1 MLLAVVPVVVPVL
14 AALVV
19 VGAGVGLYLWAS
31 DSGGELGGG
40 DKPGELPPGTDKPS
54 PGAPKELV
62 ESLTGTY
69 QDGKFH
75 ETKSG
80 DSIAKLAFQTVKG
93 ISPTQANSPQVVGAV
108 RTILNMSGFNRA
120 LFGEEIDGDNYLV
133 DGVAINRFAMPK
145 HEPTIDTMELGF
157 YPVRNIDASGKR
169 IGPSQRVGDPY
180 IPKLNH
186 DAVKDGISDPALLLA
201 AAYPDGTPSTE
212 PPPELMAVLE
222 QRA

>member
-19 VGAGVGLYLWAS
+19 VGGGVAYWLWAS
-31 DSGGELGGG
+31 DSQGELGGG
-40 DKPGELPPGTDKPS
+40 DKPGELPPGKDTPS

-62 ESLTGTY
+62 ESLTGLYT
-69 QDGKFH
+69 DGRFH
-75 ETKSG
+75 DTQSG
-80 DSIAKLAFQTVKG
+80 DSIAKVAFQTVKK

-108 RTILNMSGFNRA
+108 REVLNMSAFNRA

-145 HEPTIDTMELGF
+145 HEPTIETMELGF
-157 YPVRNIDASGKR
+157 FPVRNIDASGKR
-169 IGPSQRVGDPY
+169 IGPSQRTGNPY
-180 IPKLNH
+180 VPKLNH
-186 DAVKDGISDPALLLA
+186 DAVKSGISDPQLLLA
-201 AAYPDGTPSTE
+201 AAYADGTPATE
-212 PPPELMAVLE
+212 PPPELLAVLE